1 MSQDEHAACRDLI
14 PGYQVGEL
22 SPEDCARVDAHVE
35 ECDDCA
41 SQLEE
46 IQAVEVEPSPKERL
60 RERLLRSLPEPRR
73 HPRAFRGFVAG
84 AATLFLGIVGYIF
97 AVMDGPEHLIAADSA
112 VAEVLA
118 VAAPA
123 GREGLQGDS
132 PGVDAPRS
140 VPLRD
145 RVASPLDE
153 PAIFFPE
160 AKESDHPEAP
170 DTDNFHQMK
179 NDSATFLSYI
189 KGEAGGY
196 RGRALQGTY
205 DAMGVG
211 GGSGA
216 RYANVFGGREHFVAR
231 GGGATLATTSFQ
243 PTEAARE
250 FREAAVKSPQEP
262 AAPVHAAKSPDAPRQ
277 DEPPRMSRKI
287 IRSGEMELEID
298 SFDSAVATLTKIAV
312 EEQGFIATVNSE
324 KLQNGK
330 VRGTVVVRV
339 PPEHLDTLLLKL
351 RALGELKSQRIGSE
365 DVTKT
370 YLDLESR
377 LRAAR
382 TMEERLIAIIRDG
395 KGAIKDLL
403 LAEKELGEWRTR
415 IETMVGEI
423 NYYNNLIAHS
433 TLTITLYEK
442 EIRAPFG
449 LLEIE
454 KVEMGLEVEDVE
466 KAYSDALAAVADA
479 KGRVSRSELKQLNQ
493 GQFNAILA
501 FEVAPAKAGTVRD
514 RFKQLGVLARLDIN
528 RSQETQSGSGK
539 PQDAKVQQNDTQ
551 FLVSLYNLANIEPR
565 DTVHLNLASTDAEK
579 SYKAILA
586 RIDKAAGRILSSGL
600 SREKNDQTSGHV
612 QFQVKTADADLVLQ
626 DLRAEGEVLKMS
638 VVESGSASSSTKTKR
653 GFDVSVIAL
662 GMTQPR
668 ETSTIVLASKDV
680 ASGYRLLAA
689 AAKASDA
696 RVLAATLNENDRRNM
711 TANLSIEIRREH
723 EAAIADAMAK
733 AGELYTRNSTRAQDA
748 DTLTDSKVLIHFRFF
763 DASKIPA
770 RETVKLSVEV
780 NDVDAVSKSLES
792 EYQGRLVDSRHTR
805 DAGGYRETML
815 TIDVPLRDAAG
826 AVERVKALGSVLD
839 HVSTRNA
846 AVPDNDLALARLE
859 LKVTNEVLVGRD
871 SGPMAN
877 IKRGLSISLQAGSW
891 ALMLIMIGVC
901 FVCPLLL
908 VVWMGLKLRRRFA
921 AKEAPAVPAI

>member
-1 MSQDEHAACRDLI
+1 
-14 PGYQVGEL
+14 
-22 SPEDCARVDAHVE
+22 
-35 ECDDCA
+35 
-41 SQLEE
+41 
-46 IQAVEVEPSPKERL
+46 
-60 RERLLRSLPEPRR
+60 
-73 HPRAFRGFVAG
+73 
-84 AATLFLGIVGYIF
+84 
-97 AVMDGPEHLIAADSA
+97 
-112 VAEVLA
+112 
-118 VAAPA
+118 
-123 GREGLQGDS
+123 
-132 PGVDAPRS
+132 
-140 VPLRD
+140 
-145 RVASPLDE
+145 
-153 PAIFFPE
+153 
-160 AKESDHPEAP
+160 
-170 DTDNFHQMK
+170 
-179 NDSATFLSYI
+179 
-189 KGEAGGY
+189 
-196 RGRALQGTY
+196 
-205 DAMGVG
+205 
-211 GGSGA
+211 
-216 RYANVFGGREHFVAR
+216 
-231 GGGATLATTSFQ
+231 
-243 PTEAARE
+243 
-250 FREAAVKSPQEP
+250 
-262 AAPVHAAKSPDAPRQ
+262 
-277 DEPPRMSRKI
+277 
-287 IRSGEMELEID
+287 
-298 SFDSAVATLTKIAV
+298 
-312 EEQGFIATVNSE
+312 
-324 KLQNGK
+324 
-330 VRGTVVVRV
+330 
-339 PPEHLDTLLLKL
+339 
-351 RALGELKSQRIGSE
+351 
-365 DVTKT
+365 
-370 YLDLESR
+370 
-377 LRAAR
+377 
-382 TMEERLIAIIRDG
+382 
-395 KGAIKDLL
+395 
-403 LAEKELGEWRTR
+403 
-415 IETMVGEI
+415 
-423 NYYNNLIAHS
+423 
-433 TLTITLYEK
+433 
-442 EIRAPFG
+442 
-449 LLEIE
+449 
-454 KVEMGLEVEDVE
+454 VEMGLEVEDVE

-514 RFKQLGVLARLDIN
+514 RFKQLGVLAGLDIN
-528 RSQETQSGSGK
+528 RSQETQGGSGK

-763 DASKIPA
+763 DASNIPA

-805 DAGGYRETML
+805 DAGGHRETTL

>member
-1 MSQDEHAACRDLI
+1 MSQDEHAACWDLI
-14 PGYQVGEL
+14 PGYQAGEL

-35 ECDDCA
+35 ECEDCA
-41 SQLEE
+41 AQLEE
-46 IQAVEVEPSPKERL
+46 IQPVDVPPSPKARL
-60 RERLLRSLPEPRR
+60 RERLLRSLPLPRR
-73 HPRAFRGFVAG
+73 NPLFVRGVVAA
-84 AATLFLGIVGYIF
+84 AATFFLGIVGFVIAEIDSSNGLF
-97 AVMDGPEHLIAADSA
+97 AVEEHLMAISDP
-112 VAEVLA
+112 E
-118 VAAPA
+118 VAAI
-123 GREGLQGDS
+123 S
-132 PGVDAPRS
+132 VAPREAPRDVFERRAIPLMDRMG
-140 VPLRD
+140 VPT
-145 RVASPLDE
+145 DE

-160 AKESDHPEAP
+160 AKTSDHNESA
-170 DTDNFHQMK
+170 DNEDFHAMK
-179 NDSATFLSYI
+179 SDSASFLSYI
-189 KGEAGGY
+189 KGESGGF
-196 RGRALQGTY
+196 RGRAPAGAY
-205 DAMGVG
+205 DTIGVG
-211 GGSGA
+211 AGGGGGG
-216 RYANVFGGREHFVAR
+216 RYGGRFGGRENLVAR
-231 GGGATLATTSFQ
+231 GGGTAAAPSFQ
-243 PTEAARE
+243 PAQAAQE
-250 FREAAVKSPQEP
+250 FRDAGARAQQEP
-262 AAPVHAAKSPDAPRQ
+262 AAPAPARAAKAPIQ
-277 DEPPRMSRKI
+277 EETPRMSRKL
-287 IRSGEMELEID
+287 IRSGEMEFEID
-298 SFDSAVATLTKIAV
+298 SFDSAVSTLTKIAV
-312 EEQGFIATVNSE
+312 EEQGYIATVNSE

-449 LLEIE
+449 LLETE

-501 FEVAPAKAGTVRD
+501 FEVAPAKAGTLRD
-514 RFKQLGVLARLDIN
+514 RLKQLGVLARLDIN
-528 RSQETQSGSGK
+528 RAQETQGGSGK

-565 DTVHLNLASTDAEK
+565 DTVHLNLASADAEK
-579 SYKAILA
+579 SYQAILA

-612 QFQVKTADADLVLQ
+612 QFQVKTADADAVLQ

-638 VVESGSASSSTKTKR
+638 VAESAGASNSTKTKR
-653 GFDVSVIAL
+653 GFIVSVIAL

-668 ETSTIVLASKDV
+668 ETSTVVLASKDV
-680 ASGYRLLAA
+680 AAGYRLLAA
-689 AAKASDA
+689 AAKAADA
-696 RVLAATLNENDRRNM
+696 RVLAATLNENDRKNM
-711 TANLSIEIRREH
+711 TANLSLEIRREH

-733 AGELYTRNSTRAQDA
+733 AGDVYTRNSTRAQDVENV
-748 DTLTDSKVLIHFRFF
+748 TDSKVLLHFRFF
-763 DASKIPA
+763 DASNIPA

-780 NDVDAVSKSLES
+780 NDVDAVAKSLES
-792 EYQGRLVDSRHTR
+792 EHKGRLVDARHTR
-805 DAGGYRETML
+805 DAGGHRETTL
-815 TIDVPLRDAAG
+815 TLDVPLKDAAG
-826 AVERVKALGSVLD
+826 AVDRIKALGSVLD
-839 HVSTRNA
+839 HVSTKNA

-859 LKVTNEVLVGRD
+859 LKVSNEVLVGHD
-871 SGPMAN
+871 SGPLAN
-877 IKRGLSISLQAGSW
+877 IRRGLAISLQAGSW

-908 VVWMGLKLRRRFA
+908 VVWAGLRLRRRFA
-921 AKEAPAVPAI
+921 PKEAPVAPAA